1 VADFVDFSSNTT
13 VIGLLLGLTVV
24 AALVWGAF
32 SMRRQFKS
40 QLRLA
45 QQNMLVSSL
54 ADTQEAAILVDV
66 NGVVDF
72 INPAA
77 EKILKYKIR
86 SARGKHYGELFT
98 LIDSLTHHPIPWLDT
113 AKRND
118 RPLLRNALL
127 NANGLNDLQVTYTVQ
142 PILYEDAEQPCY
154 MVMVRDQTELHAMQ
168 LRLDHVQMHD
178 PQTMLLNRKSFEL
191 RLKVAIDQ
199 VRQHGVKHSF
209 CLISM
214 DQFKLVNDTMGH
226 GGGDMLIERI
236 ARMLKEEIDVR
247 RDILAR
253 LGGDEFGIL
262 FQEIEPAVAIRA
274 AEQIRIKLEQY
285 AFDWNKMRQRVTASI
300 AFVPLYKLLKTPNRI
315 LSEADAACRVA
326 KAKGGNRIHIYK
338 PDDQEILKQR
348 GNMVW
353 LDRLK
358 KAFEAGNFR
367 LVAQPIHDLRP
378 AEFKKPFSHYEV
390 LIRLYDENNQ
400 PVPPD
405 EFIPAAEYYSMMP
418 RLDRWVIRKLLQT
431 LQEITQKVPRPIF
444 AINLSGQSLD
454 EPTFLKFV
462 LDEIQ
467 EAGISPGMLCFEIT
481 ERVAIHNLELAQ
493 HFIATLKNLG
503 CSFSM
508 DDFGTGVS
516 SFGYLKSLSVDYL
529 KIDGS
534 FIKDIANDD
543 VALAMVNSVNQV
555 GHLMGLK
562 VIAEYVENDR
572 VIQILREIG
581 VDYGQGYGI
590 SRPIPIEEAVRNHVS

>member
-1 VADFVDFSSNTT
+1 MGTIADFSSNI
-13 VIGLLLGLTVV
+13 VLSGGILVVGSV
-24 AALVWGAF
+24 AAMVWWFWSA
-32 SMRRQFKS
+32 RRQFNI

-54 ADTQEAAILVDV
+54 ADVQEAAILVDAK
-66 NGVVDF
+66 GVVDF

-86 SARGKHYGELFT
+86 SARGKHYGELFS
-98 LIDSLTHHPIPWLDT
+98 LIDLLTRNPIAWLDT

-127 NANGLNDLQVTYTVQ
+127 NAAGLNDVQVTYTVQ
-142 PILYEDAEQPCY
+142 PILFEAVDHPCY
-154 MVMVRDQTELHAMQ
+154 MLMVRDQTELHALQ
-168 LRLDHVQMHD
+168 VRLDHVQMHD

-191 RLKVAIDQ
+191 RLKLAIDQ

-214 DQFKLVNDTMGH
+214 DQFKVVNDTMGH
-226 GGGDMLIERI
+226 NGGDALIERI
-236 ARMLKEEIDVR
+236 ARMLKDEIDSR

-285 AFDWNKMRQRVTASI
+285 AFDWNKMRQNVTASI
-300 AFVPLYKLLKTPNRI
+300 AFVPLYKALKTPNRL

-338 PDDQEILKQR
+338 PDDPEVLKQR

-418 RLDRWVIRKLLQT
+418 RLDRWVVRKLLQT
-431 LQEITQKVPRPIF
+431 LKEITQKVPRPIF
-444 AINLSGQSLD
+444 AVNLSGQSLD

-467 EAGISPGMLCFEIT
+467 EAGISPAMLCFEIT

-493 HFIATLKNLG
+493 HFIETLKNLG
-503 CSFSM
+503 CSFSL

-543 VALAMVNSVNQV
+543 IAHAMVLSVTQV

-562 VIAEYVENDR
+562 VIAEYVETDR

-590 SRPIPIEEAVRNHVS
+590 SKPIPIEEAVRNHTS

>member
-1 VADFVDFSSNTT
+1 LIS
-13 VIGLLLGLTVV
+13 IGLGLVTV
-24 AALVWGAF
+24 AALIWGAF
-32 SMRRQFKS
+32 LMRRQFKS
-40 QLRLA
+40 RLRLA

-54 ADTQEAAILVDV
+54 ADAQEAAILVDL
-66 NGVVDF
+66 NGIVDF

-98 LIDSLTHHPIPWLDT
+98 LIDTLTHNPLPWLDT

-236 ARMLKEEIDVR
+236 ARMLKDEIDVR

-285 AFDWNKMRQRVTASI
+285 AFDWNKMRQRVTASV

-418 RLDRWVIRKLLQT
+418 RLDRWVIRKLFQT
-431 LQEITQKVPRPIF
+431 LPEITQKVPRPIF